1 VNDSDLQ
8 PEPTPSSQPTPSTP
22 RWITVVG
29 IIAVLLLAA
38 FAAMSRIRVDSK
50 VISSPGSVL
59 EIESVVEV
67 TDGPFFPSEGEIY
80 LTTVSTNLDPTVI
93 EYIAAWF
100 DDSAVIL
107 DRELVLGDRSIE
119 QNRTLGQEQM
129 TQSQDIATRVALEW
143 LGYEVIT
150 EAGALIQQ
158 VSSDAPAAEAVSS
171 GDVVIEASG
180 KEVLTSVDLVDAVQR
195 LSPGD
200 TLDFTVLEVG
210 GTTREE
216 SVVLADRDGAAFL
229 GVSISTFVEIEELP
243 FGIEVDARRIGG
255 PSAGLALALT
265 ILDLLTEGE
274 LTAGTQIATTGTI
287 DPLGNVGAIGGIEQK
302 TYAVIRAGVT
312 LFIVPQDNLEG
323 ALAVSEGQADW
334 LTVVGVSTLDEALAA
349 IEAHTGEPIEFPPL
363 D

>member
-129 TQSQDIATRVALEW
+129 TQSQDIATRVALEC
-143 LGYEVIT
+143 
-150 EAGALIQQ
+150 AH
-158 VSSDAPAAEAVSS
+158 P
-171 GDVVIEASG
+171 
-180 KEVLTSVDLVDAVQR
+180 
-195 LSPGD
+195 
-200 TLDFTVLEVG
+200 
-210 GTTREE
+210 
-216 SVVLADRDGAAFL
+216 
-229 GVSISTFVEIEELP
+229 
-243 FGIEVDARRIGG
+243 
-255 PSAGLALALT
+255 AGLLRRT
-265 ILDLLTEGE
+265 RS
-274 LTAGTQIATTGTI
+274 
-287 DPLGNVGAIGGIEQK
+287 GGG
-302 TYAVIRAGVT
+302 VIRRRCDRSFG
-312 LFIVPQDNLEG
+312 QRG
-323 ALAVSEGQADW
+323 AYLGR
-334 LTVVGVSTLDEALAA
+334 
-349 IEAHTGEPIEFPPL
+349 PR
-363 D
+363 